1 MKQSV
6 HLSESEL
13 KGLIVECINEAILA
27 KRRTIDKERENI
39 NFINEGRFGSVYDNH
54 DFDGY
59 QINGKSGLLCANS
72 GSPVKVKNIRFVGD
86 RILCLGDNGE
96 KYELFI
102 SPSFGHPLNGS
113 NIPFAYSNPDGIE
126 IKNLSDINGDSYILN
141 VVHDT
146 INEIKRTN
154 NMAKQQICL
163 NEASLK
169 QMIRQ
174 IIKETELYY
183 DTDNFSGRWNK
194 NIPDDYID
202 PEGSLDD
209 PNQNPKS
216 IEGWG
221 EVYNSGDNK
230 QDEID
235 YSWDQFNDKGIAPS
249 VYGKIATTSKNNIDK
264 DKDVAMDIRN
274 DKKNWTDRQIKSAD
288 KMKNKWLNGQRSLDD
303 IDDAFYGSS
312 IDEAINKAFKKI
324 IG

>member
-1 MKQSV
+1 MEYRNNFGNLQERYVYLVNKLADAFIEYNGDEPV
-6 HLSESEL
+6 DE
-13 KGLIVECINEAILA
+13 NEAHIWVSENLF
-27 KRRTIDKERENI
+27 DVFDERDEDI
-39 NFINEGRFGSVYDNH
+39 Y
-54 DFDGY
+54 Y
-59 QINGKSGLLCANS
+59 GL
-72 GSPVKVKNIRFVGD
+72 
-86 RILCLGDNGE
+86 RIL
-96 KYELFI
+96 
-102 SPSFGHPLNGS
+102 S
-113 NIPFAYSNPDGIE
+113 SNPDQYGGGEYEFTQSLINDVVDVL
-126 IKNLSDINGDSYILN
+126 ISKNNK
-141 VVHDT
+141 V
-146 INEIKRTN
+146 
-154 NMAKQQICL
+154 MAKQQIRL

-169 QMIRQ
+169 EMIRQ

-202 PEGSLDD
+202 PEGSLDN

-249 VYGKIATTSKNNIDK
+249 VYGKFATTSKNNIDK
-264 DKDVAMDIRN
+264 EKDAAMDIRN
-274 DKKNWTDRQIKSAD
+274 NKKNWTDRQIKSAG
-288 KMKNKWLNGQRSLDD
+288 KMKNKWVNGQRSLDD